1 MTDCM
6 RLLLLALTALSINA
20 QVSVLT
26 GNYDLARTNANVKE
40 TILNQSNVN
49 VRQFGKLFSLPVNGF
64 INAQPLYVPGL
75 AIPGKG
81 T

>member
-6 RLLLLALTALSINA
+6 RLLILALTAVSVNA

-49 VRQFGKLFSLPVNGF
+49 TRQFGKLFSLPVNGF
-64 INAQPLYVPGL
+64 INAQPL
-75 AIPGKG
+75 
-81 T
+81 